1 MVGCLFPIFMISKGL
16 FFAKSLKKDWLA
28 GYLLGMRIAILSRGP
43 RLYSTRRLVE
53 EGSKRGLDVNVLDPL
68 KFGLTIGTDGVEIL
82 HKGEPVSFDAAI
94 PRIGH
99 SITRH
104 GVALLNQF
112 EQLGMYTAN
121 TGDSIRI
128 SRDKLLA
135 SQILAKN
142 GIRIPTTA
150 YVRDLQDVEA
160 AVERVGGLPCVI
172 KVSEGTQGQGVF
184 LRHTLREAMNLVE
197 ALLLTGKAVLIQQY
211 IAESHGRDVRALV
224 VGDRVVAAMR
234 RRARGREFRSNFHLN
249 GTVEPVELDE
259 EYINAARRASRV
271 LGLNIAGVDLLEGAD
286 GPLVLEVNSSPGLQG
301 IETASGVNVA
311 GEIIDFLI
319 SDVDFAGV
327 DVGQLLRTNLDQ
339 GVLSLHIKQHP
350 RLVGRSIRELFSLGN
365 EIPVFALARGSNL
378 LWNPNHEIQLR
389 FDDVLI
395 CYGEF
400 KALRQALKGAM
411 RIGLNNDRW
420 TAGNIGLNENP
431 HVSMSDTTYF
441 SELGFDF

>member
-1 MVGCLFPIFMISKGL
+1 M
-16 FFAKSLKKDWLA
+16 
-28 GYLLGMRIAILSRGP
+28 LGMRIAILSRGP

-365 EIPVFALARGSNL
+365 DIPVFALARGSNL

-420 TAGNIGLNENP
+420 AAGDVGLNENP
-431 HVSMSDTTYF
+431 HVNMYDTTSF